1 MLMLKLGYEPIYL
14 FIVHS
19 YCSLHLFC
27 CSLIPAL
34 AIGSSYSEILFP
46 LDIHHCQ
53 ISIATVFSP
62 LLLSDATSCFR
73 LLLCICLLQS

>member
-1 MLMLKLGYEPIYL
+1 MLMLKLGHEPIPLY
-14 FIVHS
+14 
-19 YCSLHLFC
+19 LFC

-53 ISIATVFSP
+53 ISIAAVLST

-73 LLLCICLLQS
+73 LRLCIFLLQS